1 MAKACALSHALYGAF
16 TIIATMSHLTLSTA
30 GKDQESK
37 NYLDFKEALLNVSL
51 RVDRE
56 CWKLQEEFLTLIL

>member
-1 MAKACALSHALYGAF
+1 MLFYGAF
-16 TIIATMSHLTLSTA
+16 TIIGTMSHLNLSTA
-30 GKDQESK
+30 GQDQESK

-56 CWKLQEEFLTLIL
+56 RWKLQKEFLTLIL